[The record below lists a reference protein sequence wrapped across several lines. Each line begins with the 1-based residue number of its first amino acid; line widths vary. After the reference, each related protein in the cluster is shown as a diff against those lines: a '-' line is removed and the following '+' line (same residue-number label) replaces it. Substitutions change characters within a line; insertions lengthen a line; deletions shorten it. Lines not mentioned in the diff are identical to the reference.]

1 MIRHKARETAF
12 QMLFQLVEGANDWQ
26 LAENTLA
33 EADLPTKASAFA
45 AQLAKGAWQKHFET
59 EQYIRRLAKGWQYE
73 RLCSVDRLVLHL
85 AMYELKY
92 LPENPPPIVI
102 DEAVELARSFG
113 TDDSSSFVN
122 AVLDK
127 FVHVVLSPEEGAEY
141 QLNEAQIRQAEE
153 RLQQTEA
160 AKAAEAADVA
170 RAAEQAWAEK
180 PWLRS
185 GRLLVKRL
193 KRKLPNIL
201 HGQCRKH
208 RWAFA
213 KSARRILRKQTVFC
227 RSLMRNKRLCMN

>member
-180 PWLRS
+180 ALAEEREAS
-185 GRLLVKRL
+185 
-193 KRKLPNIL
+193 RKKAEKKIAKYPTRPVPEAPV
-201 HGQCRKH
+201 GFRKI
-208 RWAFA
+208 RKADITEA
-213 KSARRILRKQTVFC
+213 DRILPE
-227 RSLMRNKRLCMN
+227 SDEE

>member
-45 AQLAKGAWQKHFET
+45 A
-59 EQYIRRLAKGWQYE
+59 QYE

-180 PWLRS
+180 ALAEEREAS
-185 GRLLVKRL
+185 
-193 KRKLPNIL
+193 RKKAEKKIAKYPTRPVPEAPV
-201 HGQCRKH
+201 GFRKI
-208 RWAFA
+208 RKADITEA
-213 KSARRILRKQTVFC
+213 DRILPEPDEE
-227 RSLMRNKRLCMN
+227 

>member
-102 DEAVELARSFG
+102 
-113 TDDSSSFVN
+113 
-122 AVLDK
+122 
-127 FVHVVLSPEEGAEY
+127 
-141 QLNEAQIRQAEE
+141 EAQIRQAEE

-180 PWLRS
+180 ALAEEREAS
-185 GRLLVKRL
+185 
-193 KRKLPNIL
+193 RKKAEKKIAKYPTRPVPEAPV
-201 HGQCRKH
+201 GFRKI
-208 RWAFA
+208 RKADITEA
-213 KSARRILRKQTVFC
+213 DRILPEPDEE
-227 RSLMRNKRLCMN
+227 

>member
-141 QLNEAQIRQAEE
+141 QLNEAQIR
-153 RLQQTEA
+153 LQQTEA

-180 PWLRS
+180 ALAEEREAS
-185 GRLLVKRL
+185 
-193 KRKLPNIL
+193 RKKAEKKIAKYPTRPVSEAPV
-201 HGQCRKH
+201 GFRKI
-208 RWAFA
+208 RKADITEA
-213 KSARRILRKQTVFC
+213 DRILPEPDEE
-227 RSLMRNKRLCMN
+227 

>member
-102 DEAVELARSFG
+102 DEAVELARSFA
-113 TDDSSSFVN
+113 TTSLAIF
-122 AVLDK
+122 
-127 FVHVVLSPEEGAEY
+127 
-141 QLNEAQIRQAEE
+141 
-153 RLQQTEA
+153 
-160 AKAAEAADVA
+160 
-170 RAAEQAWAEK
+170 
-180 PWLRS
+180 
-185 GRLLVKRL
+185 
-193 KRKLPNIL
+193 
-201 HGQCRKH
+201 
-208 RWAFA
+208 
-213 KSARRILRKQTVFC
+213 TVFVF
-227 RSLMRNKRLCMN
+227 S